1 MMHGLADNIDLHIQ
15 LHTSLNTMSL
25 STQFTPKRPRLF
37 VALLAGI
44 LIALVLPRDWN
55 LITRILSGW
64 NAGVWSYLA
73 LMGWL
78 ITKADHAQIQRISAQ
93 EDKSAIAVLAIMS
106 ISAVLSLAAIGFEL
120 VAVSNMAMHER
131 ISHYALTII
140 TVLSSWLLVGIIFAF
155 HYAHMFY
162 LSNKTMRAFR
172 FPENKPNPDYWDFL
186 YLAFTIAA
194 AAQTSDV
201 SIMNSS
207 ARKAVTAQS
216 ILSFIFNAAVIGLLI
231 NIAAGI
237 IGSH

>member
-1 MMHGLADNIDLHIQ
+1 MRIFAQ
-15 LHTSLNTMSL
+15 L
-25 STQFTPKRPRLF
+25 FPKRPRLII
-37 VALLAGI
+37 ALGAGI
-44 LIALVLPRDWN
+44 LIALILPRDWN
-55 LITRILSGW
+55 LITRILTGW

-78 ITKADHAQIQRISAQ
+78 VTKADHAEIQRISAQ

-106 ISAVLSLAAIGFEL
+106 ISAVFSLAAIGFEL
-120 VAVSNMAMHER
+120 ASVSNLATHER
-131 ISHYALTII
+131 ISHYVLTII
-140 TVLSSWLLVGIIFAF
+140 TVLNSWLLVGIIYTF

-162 LSNKTMRAFR
+162 LSDKSSRAFK
-172 FPENKPNPDYWDFL
+172 FPDNKANPDYWDFL

-201 SIMNSS
+201 AVMNSS

-216 ILSFIFNAAVIGLLI
+216 ILSFLFNAAVIGLLI

>member
-1 MMHGLADNIDLHIQ
+1 MRIFAQ
-15 LHTSLNTMSL
+15 L
-25 STQFTPKRPRLF
+25 FPKRPRLII
-37 VALLAGI
+37 ALGAGI
-44 LIALVLPRDWN
+44 LIALILPRDWN
-55 LITRILSGW
+55 LITRILTGW

-78 ITKADHAQIQRISAQ
+78 VTKADHAEIQRISAQ

-106 ISAVLSLAAIGFEL
+106 ISAVFSLAAIGFEL
-120 VAVSNMAMHER
+120 ASVSNLAMHER
-131 ISHYALTII
+131 ISHYVLTII
-140 TVLSSWLLVGIIFAF
+140 TVLNSWLLVGIIYTF

-162 LSNKTMRAFR
+162 LSDKSSRAFK
-172 FPENKPNPDYWDFL
+172 FPDNKANPDYWDFL

-201 SIMNSS
+201 AVMNSS

-216 ILSFIFNAAVIGLLI
+216 ILSFLFNAAVIGLLI

>member
-1 MMHGLADNIDLHIQ
+1 MR
-15 LHTSLNTMSL
+15 L
-25 STQFTPKRPRLF
+25 STQFLPKRPRLF
-37 VALLAGI
+37 IALAAGI
-44 LIALVLPRDWN
+44 LIALILPRDWS
-55 LITRILSGW
+55 LVTRMLTGW

-93 EDKSAIAVLAIMS
+93 EDKSAITVLVIMS
-106 ISAVLSLAAIGFEL
+106 LSAVFSLAAIGFEL
-120 VAVSNMAMHER
+120 ASVTNLAMHER
-131 ISHYALTII
+131 ISHYILTII
-140 TVLSSWLLVGIIFAF
+140 TVLSSWLLVGIIYTF

-162 LSNKTMRAFR
+162 LSDKSKRAFR
-172 FPENKPNPDYWDFL
+172 FPDEKANPDYWDFL

-201 SIMNSS
+201 SVMSSS

-216 ILSFIFNAAVIGLLI
+216 VLSFLFNAAVIGLLI

>member
-1 MMHGLADNIDLHIQ
+1 MKLTML
-15 LHTSLNTMSL
+15 TSL
-25 STQFTPKRPRLF
+25 PKRPRL
-37 VALLAGI
+37 
-44 LIALVLPRDWN
+44 LIALVAGIMIAMVLPHDWS
-55 LITRILSGW
+55 LVTRILTGW

-93 EDKSAIAVLAIMS
+93 EDKGAIAVLAIMS
-106 ISAVLSLAAIGFEL
+106 LSAVFSLAAIGFEL
-120 VAVSNMAMHER
+120 ASVSNLATHER
-131 ISHYALTII
+131 ISHYILTII
-140 TVLSSWLLVGIIFAF
+140 TVLSSWLLVGIIFTF
-155 HYAHMFY
+155 HYAHTFY
-162 LSNKTMRAFR
+162 LSDKTKRAFM
-172 FPENKPNPDYWDFL
+172 FPDKKSNPDYWDFL

-201 SIMNSS
+201 SVMTSS

-216 ILSFIFNAAVIGLLI
+216 ILSFLFNAAVIGLLI